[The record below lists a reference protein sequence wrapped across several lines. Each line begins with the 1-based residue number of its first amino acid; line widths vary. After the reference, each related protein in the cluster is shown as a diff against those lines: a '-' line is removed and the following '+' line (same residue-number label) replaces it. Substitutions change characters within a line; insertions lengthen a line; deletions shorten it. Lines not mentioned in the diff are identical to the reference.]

1 MTFVQLSNLSMTIR
15 VTIVALIGI
24 ALLGVMLIWV
34 TATSLDDEMR
44 QQATA
49 RQESNMAVAW
59 EVLRNRG
66 FDFKVV
72 DNKLYAGKFS
82 VNDNFEVVDR
92 IQALVG
98 GVATVF
104 MGDTRVS
111 TNVKKP
117 DGSRAIGTK
126 LAPGPVHD
134 ALFQGHK
141 PFRGEA
147 EILGEK
153 YFTAYDPILGSAGEV
168 IGVLFVGIKQA
179 DYLAVVP
186 RITFRI
192 GIFVAFAALA
202 LCATIGLL
210 IRRLLS
216 PLGSMEFAMLRLA
229 ENDLEAPIPA
239 TERQDEV
246 GRMARALLVFKKQ
259 MIRAEELSVQQRR
272 EQELRLRR
280 AEDIATRIQ
289 EFDQTIQGVVQGV
302 SAAATRMQA
311 DATTLMSTAE
321 QTSCQA
327 VSASCAA
334 NQASQNVETV
344 AAATEELTASVNEI
358 RRQVNDS
365 AGIAETAVDEANRT
379 NATVASLA
387 TAAQKIGD
395 IVKLIHGIASQTN
408 LLALNATIEAARAGE
423 AGRGFAVV
431 ASEVKNL
438 ANQTAQATDEIQAQ
452 VSQMQDVTG
461 SAVGAIKGITETIRR
476 MSDITTT
483 IATAVEEQGS
493 ATHEIAMNVEQAS
506 VGTRSVAGHIGSVT
520 DAAASTGAMAGQTL
534 SAAEE
539 LSLQSARLRTAVD
552 DFIRRVREA

>member
-1 MTFVQLSNLSMTIR
+1 MAVRLSDVSMTVR
-15 VTIVALIGI
+15 VTMVTLIGI
-24 ALLGVMLIWV
+24 ALLGVILIGI
-34 TATSLDDEMR
+34 TASSLDDEMR
-44 QQATA
+44 QQASA

-59 EVLRNRG
+59 EVLQSRG
-66 FDFKVV
+66 ADFKVM
-72 DNKLYAGKFS
+72 DGKLLAGKFP
-82 VNDNFEVVDR
+82 VNDTFEVVDR
-92 IQALVG
+92 VQVLVG
-98 GVATVF
+98 GVATIF

-111 TNVKKP
+111 TNVRKA

-126 LAPGPVHD
+126 LAQGPVHD
-134 ALFQGHK
+134 AIFQSHR

-147 EILGEK
+147 DILGEK
-153 YFTAYDPILGSAGEV
+153 YFTAYDPILSSTGEV
-168 IGVLFVGIKQA
+168 VGVLFVGIKQG

-186 RITFRI
+186 RITLRI
-192 GIFVAFAALA
+192 GIFVAIAALA
-202 LCATIGLL
+202 LCATIGFL
-210 IRRLLS
+210 IRRMLS
-216 PLGSMEFAMLRLA
+216 PLDSMEFAMQRLS
-229 ENDLEAPIPA
+229 ENDLDAPIPA
-239 TERQDEV
+239 TERRDEV
-246 GRMARALLVFKKQ
+246 GRMARALLVFKTH
-259 MIRAEELSVQQRR
+259 MVRAEELSAQQRR
-272 EQELRLRR
+272 EHENRLRR
-280 AEDIATRIQ
+280 AEEIASGIQ
-289 EFDQTIQGVVQGV
+289 EFDRTIQGVVQGV

-311 DATTLMSTAE
+311 DAATMMTTAE

-334 NQASQNVETV
+334 EQASHNVETV

-365 AGIAETAVDEANRT
+365 ASIAETAVDEANRT
-379 NATVASLA
+379 NAIVASPS

-452 VSQMQDVTG
+452 VSQMQDATG
-461 SAVGAIKGITETIRR
+461 TAVGAIKGITGTIRR
-476 MSDITTT
+476 MSEITTT

-493 ATHEIAMNVEQAS
+493 ATNEIARNVEQAS
-506 VGTRSVAGHIGSVT
+506 QGTRSVAEHIGSVT
-520 DAAASTGAMAGQTL
+520 DAATSTGAMAGQTL

-539 LSLQSARLRTAVD
+539 LTTQSARLRAAVEG
-552 DFIRRVREA
+552 FIRRVRES

>member
-1 MTFVQLSNLSMTIR
+1 MQLSNFSMTVR
-15 VTIVALIGI
+15 VTIVVLIGI
-24 ALLGVMLIWV
+24 ALLGIMLILI
-34 TATSLDDEMR
+34 TAGNLEDEMR
-44 QQATA
+44 QQAST

-66 FDFKVV
+66 SDFKIV
-72 DNKLYAGKFS
+72 DGKLRAGQYS

-111 TNVKKP
+111 TNVKKA

-134 ALFQGHK
+134 AIFQGRK
-141 PFRGEA
+141 SFRGEA
-147 EILGEK
+147 DILGEK
-153 YFTAYDPILGSAGEV
+153 YFTAYDPIVSSAGEV
-168 IGVLFVGIKQA
+168 VGVLFVGIKQA

-192 GIFVAFAALA
+192 GIFVAIAALA

-216 PLGSMEFAMLRLA
+216 PLGSMEFAMLRLS
-229 ENDLEAPIPA
+229 ENDLAAPIPA
-239 TERQDEV
+239 TERRDEV
-246 GRMARALLVFKKQ
+246 GRMARALVVFKTH
-259 MIRAEELSVQQRR
+259 MIRAEELSAQQRR
-272 EQELRLRR
+272 EQEERLRR
-280 AEDIATRIQ
+280 AEDIAARIQ
-289 EFDQTIQGVVQGV
+289 EFDRTIQGVVQGV

-311 DATTLMSTAE
+311 DAATLMSTAE

-327 VSASCAA
+327 MSASCAA

-365 AGIAETAVDEANRT
+365 AGIAETAVGEANRT

-395 IVKLIHGIASQTN
+395 IVKLIQGIASQTN

-461 SAVGAIKGITETIRR
+461 SAVGAIKGITEIIRR

-493 ATHEIAMNVEQAS
+493 ATHEIARNVEQAS
-506 VGTRSVAGHIGSVT
+506 AGTRSVAGHIGSVT

-539 LSLQSARLRTAVD
+539 LTRQSARLRTGVD